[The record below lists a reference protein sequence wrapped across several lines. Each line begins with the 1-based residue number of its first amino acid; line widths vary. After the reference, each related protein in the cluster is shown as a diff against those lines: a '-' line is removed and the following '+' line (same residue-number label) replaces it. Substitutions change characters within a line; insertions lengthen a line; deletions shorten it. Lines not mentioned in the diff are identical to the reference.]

1 MRKILFLCLLPVVSL
16 AQNITYSGGSCDN
29 NRIKLSPQEKID
41 TCLFECIYLH
51 TTTDPKHD
59 VFQTERYEILQIG
72 EVFSKYSEYGRYRL
86 DSVLSCRD
94 ISKIRKAEYAE
105 MYSRYKP
112 KSDLLIREI
121 GSDKL
126 VVYNRVFIDNYT
138 YTDSLH
144 DLNWQ
149 LSDETK
155 TVCGQQCRKATCDFR
170 GRKWSAWYCDLP
182 IACGPWKFS
191 GLPGLILE
199 VEDST
204 KEHFISAI
212 SVRKAH
218 STIMETK
225 KNYLRTTR
233 EKFNRTLDYYMK
245 NSGKVIS
252 GSVAAPKNRD
262 GSPKRLPNRKRFF
275 NPMERE

>member
-16 AQNITYSGGSCDN
+16 AQNITYSGGSSEN
-29 NRIKLSPQEKID
+29 KSIKLSPQEKID

-59 VFQTERYEILQIG
+59 VFQTERYEMLQIG

-126 VVYNRVFIDNYT
+126 VVYDRVFI
-138 YTDSLH
+138 
-144 DLNWQ
+144 
-149 LSDETK
+149 
-155 TVCGQQCRKATCDFR
+155 
-170 GRKWSAWYCDLP
+170 
-182 IACGPWKFS
+182 
-191 GLPGLILE
+191 E

-204 KEHFISAI
+204 KEHLISAI

-233 EKFNRTLDYYMK
+233 EKFNHTLDYYMK